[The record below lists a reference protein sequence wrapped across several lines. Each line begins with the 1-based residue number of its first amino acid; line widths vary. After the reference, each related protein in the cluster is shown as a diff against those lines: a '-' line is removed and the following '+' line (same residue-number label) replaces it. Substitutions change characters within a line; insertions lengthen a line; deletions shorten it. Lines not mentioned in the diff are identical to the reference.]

1 MAQASDLQSY
11 LVESVNGAATIK
23 AMCAEKTTLHNFEKY
38 QMRTVNTSW
47 AANKLQVFQEMFS
60 ELIKQLS
67 NIILFW
73 VGSYLVIKGNMSIG
87 TLISFTAL
95 AGYFINPIERI
106 INLQSELQSAFVAAR
121 RLGEI
126 LELNTE
132 QSKEEKYLCP
142 QKLYGNIEFRN
153 VAFNY
158 GTREQVYRDL
168 SFIINKGEKVAF
180 VGTSGCGKTTIVK
193 LLLKLYQ
200 ANKGSI
206 LLDGNDI
213 KDIDSG
219 TLRMHIGYVPQ
230 DIYLFSGTIAENIA
244 LHSPCVTLEDI
255 TLAAKKAGAADFIE
269 RLPNR
274 YATQIGERGLSLSGG
289 ERQRLALA
297 RALLGKPDILILD
310 EATSNLDIVS
320 ENYIQQTIKDL
331 QNEGMTIIIIAH
343 RLSTVT
349 DCDKI
354 FVIEKGRVIQ
364 SGKHLE
370 LITHEGPYHDMC
382 QNIAV

>member
-1 MAQASDLQSY
+1 MK
-11 LVESVNGAATIK
+11 I
-23 AMCAEKTTLHNFEKY
+23 
-38 QMRTVNTSW
+38 
-47 AANKLQVFQEMFS
+47 
-60 ELIKQLS
+60 
-67 NIILFW
+67 
-73 VGSYLVIKGNMSIG
+73 
-87 TLISFTAL
+87 
-95 AGYFINPIERI
+95 
-106 INLQSELQSAFVAAR
+106 
-121 RLGEI
+121 
-126 LELNTE
+126 
-132 QSKEEKYLCP
+132 
-142 QKLYGNIEFRN
+142 
-153 VAFNY
+153 
-158 GTREQVYRDL
+158 
-168 SFIINKGEKVAF
+168 
-180 VGTSGCGKTTIVK
+180 
-193 LLLKLYQ
+193 LLLLQRKQ
-200 ANKGSI
+200 
-206 LLDGNDI
+206 
-213 KDIDSG
+213 
-219 TLRMHIGYVPQ
+219 
-230 DIYLFSGTIAENIA
+230 
-244 LHSPCVTLEDI
+244 
-255 TLAAKKAGAADFIE
+255 GAADFIE

>member
-1 MAQASDLQSY
+1 MK
-11 LVESVNGAATIK
+11 I
-23 AMCAEKTTLHNFEKY
+23 
-38 QMRTVNTSW
+38 
-47 AANKLQVFQEMFS
+47 
-60 ELIKQLS
+60 
-67 NIILFW
+67 
-73 VGSYLVIKGNMSIG
+73 
-87 TLISFTAL
+87 
-95 AGYFINPIERI
+95 
-106 INLQSELQSAFVAAR
+106 
-121 RLGEI
+121 
-126 LELNTE
+126 
-132 QSKEEKYLCP
+132 
-142 QKLYGNIEFRN
+142 
-153 VAFNY
+153 
-158 GTREQVYRDL
+158 
-168 SFIINKGEKVAF
+168 
-180 VGTSGCGKTTIVK
+180 
-193 LLLKLYQ
+193 LLLLQRKQ
-200 ANKGSI
+200 
-206 LLDGNDI
+206 
-213 KDIDSG
+213 
-219 TLRMHIGYVPQ
+219 
-230 DIYLFSGTIAENIA
+230 
-244 LHSPCVTLEDI
+244 
-255 TLAAKKAGAADFIE
+255 GAADFIE

-364 SGKHLE
+364 SGKYLE